1 MHSPSPSRISVVLLA
16 LAVCILVALPALAD
30 SQARIVR
37 LSDVQGSVQIDK
49 NTGLGF
55 ENAFVNLPIT
65 QGTQLR
71 TGDRGRAE
79 IEFEDGSSMRLTPNT
94 TVQFSKLSLNDSGK
108 RVSEVNLVQGMAYV
122 NWLGKDDLALDFSHE
137 KLALDRSA
145 HFRVDASSQTADV
158 AVFKGDVN
166 VEGPNG
172 QLSVEKKK
180 TATFDVA
187 DNDKSKIENKVAEQP
202 LDSWDKEAISYHDQ
216 YAKNTNNSPY
226 GYGLSDMNY
235 YGSYTNVPGYGM
247 LWQPYFAGVGWDP
260 FMDGAWGFY
269 PGYGYMFASAY
280 PWGWL
285 PYHYGSWTFLGN
297 GGWFWV
303 PGNFYRNNGWWGN
316 GFQPVPVVHGPAG
329 WLPPTRPPVPGV
341 GVASSAPVVRVG
353 TIGNMPPAIPGGRVP
368 PNFRSV
374 VPASIAPGA
383 TDRALNVPNRGV
395 SPYVPPTAR
404 KAGSMPVTVAPD
416 TRAIYGQYA
425 GATVHPSGHVFAPPT
440 HAAPPGY
447 GVYGGGGYGEAGHG
461 MGAAPAVGTSHAMGP
476 TGGHSTGGGTPHS
489 GGGGHGGPR

>member
-1 MHSPSPSRISVVLLA
+1 MHSPSPSRIGVVLLA

-285 PYHYGSWTFLGN
+285 PYRYGNWMFVPRF
-297 GGWFWV
+297 GWMWQPGMWNSFVAV
-303 PGNFYRNNGWWGN
+303 PRYTPTTAVHVTALTPPAAGTVKTVVVGRTTTSSPMMASRMTLHAGSAGMGIPRGSVDNLNHLNHQVAKSGSAEVRPAPQFAAT
-316 GFQPVPVVHGPAG
+316 PVGRSSSFGSP
-329 WLPPTRPPVPGV
+329 
-341 GVASSAPVVRVG
+341 SSAGARSSSAAAPV
-353 TIGNMPPAIPGGRVP
+353 AH
-368 PNFRSV
+368 SSA
-374 VPASIAPGA
+374 AS
-383 TDRALNVPNRGV
+383 
-395 SPYVPPTAR
+395 
-404 KAGSMPVTVAPD
+404 
-416 TRAIYGQYA
+416 
-425 GATVHPSGHVFAPPT
+425 HPSG
-440 HAAPPGY
+440 G
-447 GVYGGGGYGEAGHG
+447 
-461 MGAAPAVGTSHAMGP
+461 SH
-476 TGGHSTGGGTPHS
+476 H
-489 GGGGHGGPR
+489 